1 MLILY
6 NKSVQNGILK
16 KAGDNYNLPKNVC
29 MGTYNGV
36 QYEV

>member
-1 MLILY
+1 MSILY
-6 NKSVQNGILK
+6 NKSVPNSILK
-16 KAGDNYNLPKNVC
+16 EAGDNYNLPKNVC